1 MIAQVTSSGTLP
13 ATIKPMLASLV
24 RQPFNSPNH
33 IFELKWDGIRTLA
46 FIQNGQVRLQS
57 RNLQNI
63 TSEWPELS
71 CLPQQV
77 IGDKIVLDGELVY
90 LNQQGYPSFQGLQPR
105 LQRKPKILPSMRKSS
120 LHYIAFDI
128 LFYEGQSVME
138 QSLGKRKNLL
148 HEVIKPN
155 DVVQACDFI
164 ENDGEAFFQAV
175 CKHGLEGIMAKEKS
189 SLYFPGTRSSNWLK
203 VKRVRESEFVIG
215 GYTFGGQRELF
226 TSLLLGLYDQQ
237 RLLYVGLVGTG
248 FSEVDLKTIF
258 SLLQPLQTS
267 VCPFS
272 ETPAVQKFIY
282 WCEPKLVCQ
291 VRYGEF
297 TLDRKLR
304 YPVFLSLR
312 QDKSP
317 FDCTI
322 ADAPGWPRQKN
333 APQVGG

>member
-1 MIAQVTSSGTLP
+1 
-13 ATIKPMLASLV
+13 
-24 RQPFNSPNH
+24 
-33 IFELKWDGIRTLA
+33 
-46 FIQNGQVRLQS
+46 
-57 RNLQNI
+57 
-63 TSEWPELS
+63 
-71 CLPQQV
+71 
-77 IGDKIVLDGELVY
+77 
-90 LNQQGYPSFQGLQPR
+90 
-105 LQRKPKILPSMRKSS
+105 
-120 LHYIAFDI
+120 
-128 LFYEGQSVME
+128 
-138 QSLGKRKNLL
+138 
-148 HEVIKPN
+148 
-155 DVVQACDFI
+155 
-164 ENDGEAFFQAV
+164 
-175 CKHGLEGIMAKEKS
+175 
-189 SLYFPGTRSSNWLK
+189 
-203 VKRVRESEFVIG
+203 VRESEFVIG
-215 GYTFGGQRELF
+215 GYSFGGQRELF

-272 ETPAVQKFIY
+272 EAPAVQKFIY